1 MFAKLMFTDLVH
13 MPLLMQG
20 ARQEGRLNP
29 IRKIVIMLQAMEKK
43 IAEEGEKKDS
53 FMRNSCTTARQTL
66 VIGRKYFCSQHKD
79 TSSRSKHRGLRRIEG
94 AA

>member
-1 MFAKLMFTDLVH
+1 MFAKLMFTDLVL

-43 IAEEGEKKDS
+43 IAEEGEE
-53 FMRNSCTTARQTL
+53 
-66 VIGRKYFCSQHKD
+66 GE
-79 TSSRSKHRGLRRIEG
+79 RGL
-94 AA
+94 